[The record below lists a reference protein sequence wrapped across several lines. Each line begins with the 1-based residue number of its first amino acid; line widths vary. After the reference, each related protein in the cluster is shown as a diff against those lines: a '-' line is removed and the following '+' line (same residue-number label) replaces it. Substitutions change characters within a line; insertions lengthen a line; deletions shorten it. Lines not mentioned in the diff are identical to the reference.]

1 MPEHVTDIFG
11 KVIPIA
17 RVIVESE
24 VASVRSDMSAISRL
38 SRQEKRVQIK
48 ARMIE
53 DGPSRRQGFVIASL
67 WIGRRNWRFYALIA
81 IILSEFILPMPDP
94 F

>member
-24 VASVRSDMSAISRL
+24 VASVRSDMSTVSRL

-67 WIGRRNWRFYALIA
+67 WIGMRTLE
-81 IILSEFILPMPDP
+81 ILLTFHHKTP
-94 F
+94 